1 MTVSTTSARVSYA
14 GNGQTRDFTV
24 PYYFLASTDLI
35 VLKRSAAGVESV
47 QSITTEYSVTGAGVA
62 AGGTVSF
69 GVAPALGETVV
80 IIRAPAIQQQTDYLP
95 NDPFPAESHER
106 ALDLLTMVGQRLDDR
121 IDRALIIGETDTDG
135 AGAFQARGNRITNM
149 APATGP
155 TDAVTLLQVQAL
167 ITTNGGGSSGGGGEI
182 ITVPQTEIDR
192 IIGLTIIDPRLTDLF
207 TPINASVGNLSSQI
221 LALNSSVG
229 SINTSV
235 GSISVTMVDMQA
247 QIDALSA
254 ISGDPNNI
262 ITLIS
267 DEETARIDGDTAI
280 VQTIDKIGA
289 AAGDNVSFI
298 LNLDTVKVSSTETLG
313 ARFSGI
319 ETQFGTTS
327 ASIASEAVTR
337 AEADTALSQ
346 SIAKI
351 GALNAGGTAF
361 IINLDTAYVGASES
375 LAQRLSGITT
385 SVNANNAAIL
395 SEQSTRASADASLA
409 SSITTLQSTV
419 GSHTTTISAQATTI
433 NGIQAKYGVKV
444 DNNGHVSGFGLIS
457 TANNG
462 SVVSTFNVLA
472 DAFKVYNGTT
482 AEAPFEVS
490 GGVVYIKEANI
501 GTLQVGKLIAGGDPQ
516 FTPRAWA
523 RFYAK
528 STGAYITRQSN
539 IASIVRNNTGRYTVT
554 FANALPS
561 KYFCVMPNANR
572 YDDDTDP
579 QVIGCHS
586 YTTTGFQISV
596 KGPGGSFNDA
606 LHMDF
611 VVFGT
616 GSEDTVPPTAYD
628 PQNDPAVSTNWS
640 RVTHSGTLVP

>member
-135 AGAFQARGNRITNM
+135 AGAFQARGNRITDM

-319 ETQFGTTS
+319 ATQFGTTS
-327 ASIASEAVTR
+327 ASIASEAVAR
-337 AEADTALSQ
+337 AAADTALSQ

-395 SEQSTRASADASLA
+395 AEQSTRASADASLA

-419 GSHTTTISAQATTI
+419 GSHTTTISTQATTI
-433 NGIQAKYGVKV
+433 SGIQAKYGVKV
-444 DNNGHVSGFGLIS
+444 DNNGYVSGFGLMS

-554 FANALPS
+554 FANAMPS
-561 KYFCVMPNANR
+561 KYFCVMANANR
-572 YDDDTDP
+572 YDNDTDP

-616 GSEDTVPPTAYD
+616 GSADTVPPTAYD